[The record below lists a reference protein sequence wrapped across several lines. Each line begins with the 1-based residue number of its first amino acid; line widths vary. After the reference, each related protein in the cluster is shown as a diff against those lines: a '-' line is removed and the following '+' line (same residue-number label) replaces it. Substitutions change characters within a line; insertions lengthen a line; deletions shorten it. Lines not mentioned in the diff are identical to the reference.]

1 MKRNGIKYIIFIVII
16 GFIFGMAFL
25 FYTNSSKK
33 HENTIAETEKKE
45 EITMLKDMRLGIAE
59 YDTMNPII
67 SKNKNIQS
75 IAKLIFEPLLTLTED
90 YKIENCLAKEWS
102 KTGDNTYVLKLQ
114 EGIVWQ
120 DGTEFTASDVKFTI
134 EQIQQ
139 VDSIYTPQVADI
151 TSVEVVDVMTIKLT
165 LSKEIPFF
173 EYQLTFPILSQKNWE
188 GEDFMTSTK
197 IPMGTGMYKI
207 ADITAGN
214 IYLEKNQN
222 YWQKEEKNSK
232 IESIAIH
239 RYEKV
244 GELYNDFKLGN
255 IDFIHTDSDILEDYI
270 GTLGYHKK
278 EYKGRALDFLAINCQ
293 NQALS
298 QKEVRQ
304 AIQYGIDKTGIINTI
319 FQNKYESSNFP
330 LDFGQYL
337 YTEEKES
344 VYDTAKVKQ
353 VLEENGWTLQ
363 SKVWQKRENRTTLRL
378 SFTLTVLETNE
389 KRVQVAEAIRD
400 SLEPLGIKLTVRK
413 VSEKEYQNILEKKNY
428 ELLLTGIY
436 SSFSPDLTYFL
447 GEENLAGY
455 RNETA
460 LQLLQEINDIT
471 EQNLLQQKIQ
481 ELANIY
487 LEDVPYICLYRNKE
501 TTAYN
506 QKLAGNVAGNSYNIF
521 YVTYIIIQNRN
532 LFINICDFI

>member
-1 MKRNGIKYIIFIVII
+1 MIISEEVLEELKESAGLKRKEKANKIVKENKVKITKVTYEDKDNFSIHAQVKGNNKYFTYIEVKNNEIENLSCTCLDYESTYGTCKHILATALEFEKNLAYIKL
-16 GFIFGMAFL
+16 FGDKNVVVEEENIKKNNDKYRIYRQMISS
-25 FYTNSSKK
+25 FYTD
-33 HENTIAETEKKE
+33 E
-45 EITMLKDMRLGIAE
+45 
-59 YDTMNPII
+59 
-67 SKNKNIQS
+67 
-75 IAKLIFEPLLTLTED
+75 
-90 YKIENCLAKEWS
+90 
-102 KTGDNTYVLKLQ
+102 
-114 EGIVWQ
+114 
-120 DGTEFTASDVKFTI
+120 
-134 EQIQQ
+134 
-139 VDSIYTPQVADI
+139 
-151 TSVEVVDVMTIKLT
+151 
-165 LSKEIPFF
+165 
-173 EYQLTFPILSQKNWE
+173 
-188 GEDFMTSTK
+188 
-197 IPMGTGMYKI
+197 
-207 ADITAGN
+207 
-214 IYLEKNQN
+214 
-222 YWQKEEKNSK
+222 QKEEKNSK

-298 QKEVRQ
+298 KKEVRQ

-447 GEENLAGY
+447 GEGNLAGY

-501 TTAYN
+501 TTAYS
-506 QKLAGNVAGNSYNIF
+506 QKLAGNVAGNCYNIF
-521 YVTYIIIQNRN
+521 YHIEDWYRQ
-532 LFINICDFI
+532 

>member
-337 YTEEKES
+337 YTEEK
-344 VYDTAKVKQ
+344 
-353 VLEENGWTLQ
+353 
-363 SKVWQKRENRTTLRL
+363 
-378 SFTLTVLETNE
+378 
-389 KRVQVAEAIRD
+389 
-400 SLEPLGIKLTVRK
+400 
-413 VSEKEYQNILEKKNY
+413 
-428 ELLLTGIY
+428 
-436 SSFSPDLTYFL
+436 
-447 GEENLAGY
+447 
-455 RNETA
+455 
-460 LQLLQEINDIT
+460 
-471 EQNLLQQKIQ
+471 
-481 ELANIY
+481 
-487 LEDVPYICLYRNKE
+487 
-501 TTAYN
+501 
-506 QKLAGNVAGNSYNIF
+506 
-521 YVTYIIIQNRN
+521 
-532 LFINICDFI
+532 

>member
-1 MKRNGIKYIIFIVII
+1 MKRNGIKYIIFLVII

-90 YKIENCLAKEWS
+90 YQIENCLAKEWS

-173 EYQLTFPILSQKNWE
+173 EYQLTFPILGQKNWE

-298 QKEVRQ
+298 KKEVRQ

-447 GEENLAGY
+447 GEGNLAGY

-501 TTAYN
+501 TTAYS
-506 QKLAGNVAGNSYNIF
+506 QKLAGNVAGNCYNIF
-521 YVTYIIIQNRN
+521 YHIEDWYRQ
-532 LFINICDFI
+532 